1 MDRSVEE
8 LANSTTAFYKQMI
21 LLFDS
26 TNNDWILYKK
36 RQKGKVFVRSF
47 FSDFTTCDPRE
58 GDTTYLTKK
67 CRGFIN

>member
-26 TNNDWILYKK
+26 TNNDWLLYKK
-36 RQKGKVFVRSF
+36 RQKEKVFVRSF
-47 FSDFTTCDPRE
+47 FLILQRVTHVRE
-58 GDTTYLTKK
+58 TRPT
-67 CRGFIN
+67 